1 MKRPPEER
9 PQLDGAEQQLVTRLA
24 AHYTPTPL
32 TPSQRAASDAA
43 LWARL
48 QKRSRQKLLLPALA
62 TVATALLVAWL
73 TVPGLFTSR
82 PQENSIPGTGVVETR
97 RAAPWEYEL
106 LYPRELTDT
115 ADQDD
120 SAMLPED
127 YVAIAQVFL
136 DG

>member
-1 MKRPPEER
+1 MKPSEER
-9 PQLDGAEQQLVTRLA
+9 PQLDREEEQFIKRLA
-24 AHYTPTPL
+24 THYAPTPL
-32 TPSQRAASDAA
+32 SPAQRVTFDAA

-48 QKRSRQKLLLPALA
+48 QQRSRRTLLLPAVA
-62 TVATALLVAWL
+62 TVATAMVVAWL
-73 TVPGLFTSR
+73 TLPGLFTPR
-82 PQENSIPGTGVVETR
+82 PRASSGPGTGVVETR

-120 SAMLPED
+120 RAILPDD
-127 YVAIAQVFL
+127 YMAIAQVFL